1 MAAFCRHQ
9 RIYALPQRS
18 IFAFCARAVGHK
30 NGTTCR
36 CFWCF
41 IKSFALGR
49 SKIRTIGTHS
59 SHLFRFYTD
68 RQSWIIQLHSNK
80 KHLRRL
86 IRACTSKY
94 AQVLLLIQIAQ
105 MHYKQPHPSAAL
117 PPSPA
122 EKAYINQKASLSR
135 DCIYNQGQESLPLL
149 AKCSLKTVSE
159 E

>member
-1 MAAFCRHQ
+1 MGMRYCAVYELGRGFQQKNSEMAAFCRHQ

-41 IKSFALGR
+41 IKSFALGEAKCEP
-49 SKIRTIGTHS
+49 SAHTHHTCS
-59 SHLFRFYTD
+59 DFTPTGNLGLFSCIAT
-68 RQSWIIQLHSNK
+68 K
-80 KHLRRL
+80 KHLSRL

-105 MHYKQPHPSAAL
+105 MYYKQPHPSASL
-117 PPSPA
+117 PPSPQ
-122 EKAYINQKASLSR
+122 EKAFGKFIL
-135 DCIYNQGQESLPLL
+135 C
-149 AKCSLKTVSE
+149 LK
-159 E
+159 